1 MRVKISKNIDK
12 LIFNKKC
19 YAYIIRK
26 FNFRNKYNFITNY
39 NEPLQLGT
47 FNMNNGDNT
56 KKHYHMLNRRIIKK
70 TSEFLYVIS
79 GYMTIKFYSKKN
91 KLLNYSKIKKGGSV
105 LIFDNAH
112 ELFYGPNTKI
122 LEIKMGPYSKNEKK
136 FL

>member
-1 MRVKISKNIDK
+1 
-12 LIFNKKC
+12 
-19 YAYIIRK
+19 
-26 FNFRNKYNFITNY
+26 
-39 NEPLQLGT
+39 
-47 FNMNNGDNT
+47 MNNGDNT
-56 KKHYHMLNRRIIKK
+56 RKHYHMLNRRIIKK

-122 LEIKMGPYSKNEKK
+122 LEFKMGPYSKNEKK
-136 FL
+136 FF